1 MLWIIPY
8 QSNSFLL
15 NRLRLPFIEIELRVG
30 SIELF
35 KIVEIYDIIGGVFD
49 VICFVFDVHR
59 VRLINLLHKIDQ
71 LKRAQFHKLCQ
82 SRLNVLIARTE
93 PRLFT
98 HTSILEDAVKY
109 V

>member
-8 QSNSFLL
+8 QSNSLLL
-15 NRLRLPFIEIELRVG
+15 NRLRLPFIKIELRG
-30 SIELF
+30 GAIELF
-35 KIVEIYDIIGGVFD
+35 EIVEFNDFIGGVVD
-49 VICFVFDVHR
+49 VFCFVFDVHG
-59 VRLINLLHKIDQ
+59 VRLINLLHQLDQ

-93 PRLFT
+93 ERLFT
-98 HTSILEDAVKY
+98 NTSILEDAVEY